1 MKTQFGRKSKLL
13 VIYVICFLGTLF
25 FFQNCSQIKNA
36 GLQAENGILMDSP
49 DNSLSGGTRRVI
61 APVSNSGNPGS
72 SAVNPQGDEVMLLKE
87 YRHKSIERYF
97 LTTRASDQQMIETGV
112 LKNSL
117 SFTGNTF
124 SVYKNQI
131 AGSSPLCR
139 FYNSVEQTHLY
150 TADQVECNQLKAIAG
165 MSYEGVEGYV
175 ININKGAS
183 CPANTVPVY
192 KAYDNTSAL
201 SMKRH
206 RLTADFNLVN
216 RLVRDYKWVY
226 DSIGFCV
233 SQLSLVDSQ
242 ITTPVPTNPVVTNPP
257 APPNPQPP
265 ANNTCVKPARFANV
279 TTDICEDFGPFP
291 ADVIEYCNCKAL
303 ANRPAGQASCDLNGT
318 PVQHGQSI
326 TAYLASSVPAGST
339 CSSQSRTCNNGNLT
353 GTFSYNSC
361 VVGSVNPTPGPPSPP
376 VSTAQCPNDY
386 LLYDWGLVNSQK
398 LTDTSTRDV
407 NGNRHLF
414 GARNLVVFKM
424 TVSSSMTSIGRS
436 TLPRILFIEEPSFNE
451 TAKVAVI
458 SRSPCNFSNPE
469 YVMFKQSD
477 YSQGGWVTVR
487 INEPN
492 KRSGVV
498 DNGPN
503 LTTGVWFLSIKNFDT
518 EQSVYGPDAKFNVRA
533 SFLP

>member
-242 ITTPVPTNPVVTNPP
+242 ITTPVPTNPIVTNPP
-257 APPNPQPP
+257 ASGADVISCSNNLKYSSLNQLVTQICATQHTCVRLNGVMLGSTTGQSACDDQFGPCAECSSSTVNVSPTNPTPSQLSCSLNGNTIAHGASVTAYQSASATTACVSQQRVCANGNLSGSYAFSSCTVNGVTSNPQPP
-265 ANNTCVKPARFANV
+265 VNPGADLCPPGVVTRRVVAGDPYSWWYSERHPGTRPYVVIIDVPDVRLEDTQGVIKFSPKAGPGAR
-279 TTDICEDFGPFP
+279 
-291 ADVIEYCNCKAL
+291 EY
-303 ANRPAGQASCDLNGT
+303 T
-318 PVQHGQSI
+318 V
-326 TAYLASSVPAGST
+326 
-339 CSSQSRTCNNGNLT
+339 SRTACDFAKPIKSYGYDHVDFNYNN
-353 GTFSYNSC
+353 
-361 VVGSVNPTPGPPSPP
+361 PSPNLFP
-376 VSTAQCPNDY
+376 HQYNLSPGRWY
-386 LLYDWGLVNSQK
+386 LNLRSVEGVCGDSQ
-398 LTDTSTRDV
+398 TCTM
-407 NGNRHLF
+407 NMQF
-414 GARNLVVFKM
+414 Q
-424 TVSSSMTSIGRS
+424 
-436 TLPRILFIEEPSFNE
+436 P
-451 TAKVAVI
+451 
-458 SRSPCNFSNPE
+458 
-469 YVMFKQSD
+469 
-477 YSQGGWVTVR
+477 
-487 INEPN
+487 
-492 KRSGVV
+492 
-498 DNGPN
+498 
-503 LTTGVWFLSIKNFDT
+503 
-518 EQSVYGPDAKFNVRA
+518 
-533 SFLP
+533 